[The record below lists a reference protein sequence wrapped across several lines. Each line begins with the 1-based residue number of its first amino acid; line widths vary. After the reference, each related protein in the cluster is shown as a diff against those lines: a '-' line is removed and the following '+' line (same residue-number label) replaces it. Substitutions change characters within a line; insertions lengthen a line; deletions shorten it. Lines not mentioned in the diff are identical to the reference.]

1 VSTAPAIPP
10 CQHGSAAG
18 PPPACPREA
27 DYEVR
32 PLEAGQA
39 RTRAFCAEH
48 AAEGIAELRRQS
60 TASRVDYTVVALRPD
75 LPELAFWPSDRRA
88 TLKLAIIAALIL
100 LVVLGFAA
108 IVPILMKE

>member
-1 VSTAPAIPP
+1 VSTALASPP

-18 PPPACPREA
+18 PVPACARAA

-32 PLEAGQA
+32 PVEAGQA

-48 AAEGIAELRRQS
+48 AAEGIADLRRRS
-60 TASRVDYTVVALRPD
+60 AASRVDYAVVALRPG

>member
-1 VSTAPAIPP
+1 MSTALAIPP
-10 CQHGSAAG
+10 CQHGSAADPG
-18 PPPACPREA
+18 PACPREA

-32 PLEAGQA
+32 PVEAGQA

-88 TLKLAIIAALIL
+88 MLKLAIIAALIL